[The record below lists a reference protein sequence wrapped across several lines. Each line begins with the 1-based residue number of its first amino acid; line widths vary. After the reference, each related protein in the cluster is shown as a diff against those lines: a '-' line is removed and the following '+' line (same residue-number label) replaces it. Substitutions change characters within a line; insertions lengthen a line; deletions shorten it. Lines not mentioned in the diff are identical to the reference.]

1 MEKRP
6 ATDVFHDWALDGKDE
21 GMERGHAASVTEMLG
36 FISQRVAETGQQ
48 FSVVDVGCGN
58 GWVVRK
64 LRQHENCSYAM
75 GIDGANAMISKAK
88 SIDDSN
94 DYILARLP
102 DYLPDKKFDYIHS
115 MEFLYYLNDPES
127 MLKTFYEKWLKAGGW
142 AVIGIDHYAENE
154 DSLSWPEYV
163 GVNMSTRTT
172 EQWHRAWSDA
182 GFVNIQQWIAGGE
195 NGVTLVFAGQKQ
207 SS

>member
-64 LRQHENCSYAM
+64 LRQHEKCSYAM

-94 DYILARLP
+94 DYILAKLP

-127 MLKTFYEKWLKAGGW
+127 MLKIFYEKWLKAGGW
-142 AVIGIDHYAENE
+142 AVVGIDHYAENE

-163 GVNMSTRTT
+163 GVNMATRTT